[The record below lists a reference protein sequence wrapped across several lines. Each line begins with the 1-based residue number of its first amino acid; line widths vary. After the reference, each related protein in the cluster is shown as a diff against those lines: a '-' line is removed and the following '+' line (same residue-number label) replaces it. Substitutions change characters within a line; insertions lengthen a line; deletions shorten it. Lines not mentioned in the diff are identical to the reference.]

1 MVICSGSTQPLPGL
15 GGTASS
21 QALFWWPDSVLI
33 AEVSDSSWA
42 QLESNAIQ
50 LTGGA
55 GRGGRRGERLR
66 KTRGLR
72 GA

>member
-1 MVICSGSTQPLPGL
+1 M
-15 GGTASS
+15 
-21 QALFWWPDSVLI
+21 LI

-55 GRGGRRGERLR
+55 GRGGDGERGR
-66 KTRGLR
+66 ETEEDSVGFEGLSFPDA
-72 GA
+72 GSWDTY